1 MSETG
6 TTPSV
11 PDPNDPVIRDHWGRE
26 VEPRV
31 DGLPDDAPAKT
42 GETTRPSGQ
51 GGATPHDGVSYQD
64 QFSPNPPPSDSAREH
79 GEKLDAEARGE
90 TVEP

>member
-1 MSETG
+1 MAQ
-6 TTPSV
+6 
-11 PDPNDPVIRDHWGRE
+11 DKIKDHWGRE

-42 GETTRPSGQ
+42 GEGTPPSGQ
-51 GGATPHDGVSYQD
+51 GGATPHDGISYQD

-79 GEKLDAEARGE
+79 GEKIEAEAKGE
-90 TVEP
+90 KVEKKAAKK